1 MNITFAFLESL
12 RLETSPKSLSKKQL
26 RESKHHTQGVDQ
38 WKLRRAD
45 ILALIYTY
53 SKLPT
58 SKNSEAFSKPQALY
72 ALFFFSFFFS
82 FFIFKTVRCVWVKR
96 TWTNT
101 LLIFALLGTASSLKT
116 FHMPLHSTK
125 RKTRKR
131 RRLSAI

>member
-12 RLETSPKSLSKKQL
+12 RLGTSPKSLSKKQL

-72 ALFFFSFFFS
+72 ALFFFSFFFQ
-82 FFIFKTVRCVWVKR
+82 FFYIQNREMCLSKKNLNQYFVDFCPARNSIFSE
-96 TWTNT
+96 N
-101 LLIFALLGTASSLKT
+101 IS
-116 FHMPLHSTK
+116 H
-125 RKTRKR
+125 
-131 RRLSAI
+131 AIA